1 MINSTLTSRPK
12 LLRLL
17 ALCMSFLLT
26 SCSLLSWFDSKKGSH
41 DDDEYINWTA
51 QHFYQEAKKELM
63 DGNYDKSVKLY
74 EKLEARY
81 PFDKLATQAQ
91 LEVASAEVAVGHR
104 ESIAAGRQG
113 QHAGL
118 AAGKAAQAGFIAT
131 RSGQAPG

>member
-1 MINSTLTSRPK
+1 MLQAMRRNRPIDETLTIGETEFKVYSSDYQFNAWTIMRLSSTMINSTSTSRLK

-17 ALCMSFLLT
+17 ALCMSLLLS
-26 SCSLLSWFDSKKGSH
+26 SCSLLSWFDSKKGY

-81 PFDKLATQAQ
+81 PFDKLAT
-91 LEVASAEVAVGHR
+91 
-104 ESIAAGRQG
+104 
-113 QHAGL
+113 
-118 AAGKAAQAGFIAT
+118 
-131 RSGQAPG
+131 